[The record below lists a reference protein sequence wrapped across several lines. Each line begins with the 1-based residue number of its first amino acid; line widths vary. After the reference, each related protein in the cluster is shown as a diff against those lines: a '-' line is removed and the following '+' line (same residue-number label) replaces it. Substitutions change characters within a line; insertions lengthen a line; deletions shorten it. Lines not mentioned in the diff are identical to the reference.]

1 MGDKIEAVYT
11 NGVLE
16 VNLPKATL
24 VVKSKIAIK

>member
-1 MGDKIEAVYT
+1 MGDKIEAAYT

-16 VNLPKATL
+16 VNLPKAAP